1 MTQVTCLR
9 SIYNESRRRFCLVKL
24 AMYFKEFSQFQ
35 IFSLC
40 SLGVIYWGLGVLA
53 IRHAGH
59 IMFANDRRRFG
70 MYLASIPLLY
80 VTMVFS
86 EGIVGISSKQR
97 LISAILMTIS
107 AIFLDGT
114 ALMWF
119 PTLYENPT
127 IRKTNPPAA
136 VVISR
141 MGAAWILYTIAASFC
156 VVYLV

>member
-1 MTQVTCLR
+1 MFL
-9 SIYNESRRRFCLVKL
+9 
-24 AMYFKEFSQFQ
+24 KELNQFQ

-40 SLGVIYWGLGVLA
+40 ILGVIYWGLAVLA

-59 IMFANDRRRFG
+59 IMFANDLRRFI

-86 EGIVGISSKQR
+86 EGLVGIDRKQR
-97 LISAILMTIS
+97 LASVILMTAS
-107 AIFLDGT
+107 ATLFDGT

-119 PTLYENPT
+119 PILYENPT
-127 IRKTNPPAA
+127 IRKTNLPAA

-141 MGAAWILYTIAASFC
+141 MGAAWILYGVAASFFI
-156 VVYLV
+156 VALT